1 MPYGVMQD
9 MPDVSEAEYLMV
21 EKHLGP
27 DRPAG
32 LLAHVSGPIEGGWR
46 VINVW
51 ENEAAFQRF
60 RSERLLRAAGLAA
73 QNDGFRAELAAGFI
87 SSVVTGEEMPF

>member
-1 MPYGVMQD
+1 MFGVMQD
-9 MPDVSEAEYLMV
+9 MPGVSESEYRLV

-32 LLAHVSGPIEGGWR
+32 LVAHVSGPTADGWR

-51 ENEAAFQRF
+51 ASAEDFKQFQ
-60 RSERLLRAAGLAA
+60 SSRLMRASGLAA
-73 QNDGFRAELAAGFI
+73 QAGLDVAKAAGFR
-87 SSVVTGEEMPF
+87 VYTVAGDELPF